1 MNLSPL
7 PIQKFF
13 DNNGNPLVGGLLF
26 TYASGTSTK
35 IATSRDQAGTT
46 NTNPVVLD
54 YRGEASVWLDQ
65 TLTYKFVL
73 APAGDTDPPTK
84 PIWTVDNI
92 SAGITFASLTAQI
105 IGQILYPRTAAEIA
119 AGVTPSAYQ
128 YGAYDV
134 RRYGAIECSKSNAAQ
149 QVLNK
154 AAIQTAISV
163 LNADVNGG
171 GGMVLVPSGC
181 QWGYKY
187 NDTSTQPSFVGITVP
202 IVIEDYSL
210 GDTFAGYPT
219 IYDGAQVRY
228 IYYTPPTFGP
238 LTFTAGLASGAT
250 SGTLSS
256 NWTGLTGPQNVFF
269 SNGNVR
275 NVTLTNG
282 ATTATWTTGL
292 TSTATAS
299 AQVWTFFH
307 NGNTQYIR
315 SDWNPGLFIMNDS
328 VLAAAGA
335 ASRTTF
341 DNRRC
346 QVSFGWGTTTAGN
359 EAWKIGQGT
368 QQGTSFT
375 DEELANFALQKVAV
389 PGDTLGSYAP
399 YLVERKTGNQSFG
412 IATNLPR
419 ASYDFYAPSAGFYMA
434 LFENSWATDSSV
446 LLRSST
452 GIADDAGISQTS
464 GRLALF
470 FRATGEALFID
481 KTSRRI
487 GIASSIALTST
498 AVSYSASITYNASDS
513 NFFTITATNATPFT
527 INAPTN
533 AVTNLFHTLT
543 IRNASGGALGAA
555 TFNAVFKLAAWTQP
569 ANGFSR
575 SITFRFDNTNWVE
588 YSRTPA
594 DVPN

>member
-1 MNLSPL
+1 MAYQLFQLPKQTVIDSSVRVSPGAL
-7 PIQKFF
+7 ANFYATGTVIRQ
-13 DNNGNPLVGGLLF
+13 D
-26 TYASGTSTK
+26 TYTDSALT
-35 IATSRDQAGTT
+35 IPAA
-46 NTNPVVLD
+46 NPVVADANGVFAPIYLD
-54 YRGEASVWLDQ
+54 PTKVYKL
-65 TLTYKFVL
+65 TLTTSAAVL
-73 APAGDTDPPTK
+73 
-84 PIWTVDNI
+84 IYTVDPCNDQAL
-92 SAGITFASLTAQI
+92 SALS
-105 IGQILYPRTAAEIA
+105 IGLLLYPRSTAEFA

-128 YGAYDV
+128 YDAYDV
-134 RRYGAIECSKSNAAQ
+134 RRYGALECSKSNTAQ

-163 LNADVNGG
+163 LNADTNASGG
-171 GGMVLVPSGC
+171 KVLVPSGC

-187 NDTSTQPSFVGITVP
+187 NDTSTQPSFTGVVVP

-228 IYYTPPTFGP
+228 LYYTPPTFGA

-250 SGTLSS
+250 SGTLST

-275 NVTLTNG
+275 NTTLTNG
-282 ATTATWTTGL
+282 ATTATWSTGL
-292 TSTATAS
+292 SSAATAS

-307 NGNTQYIR
+307 NGNTHYIR

-328 VLAAAGA
+328 VLASAGA

-346 QVSFGWGTTTAGN
+346 QLSFGWGTTTAGN

-375 DEELANFALQKVAV
+375 DEELANFAVQKVAV

-399 YLVERKTGNQSFG
+399 WLVERKTGNHSFG

-419 ASYDFYAPSAGFYMA
+419 AAYDFYAPSAGFYVA
-434 LFENSWATDSSV
+434 LFENSWATDSSL

-452 GIADDAGISQTS
+452 GITDDAGISQTS
-464 GRLALF
+464 GRLALY

-481 KTSRRI
+481 KTSRRVSV
-487 GIASSIALTST
+487 ATSLVLTST
-498 AVSYSASITYNASDS
+498 AVSYSASITYSASDS
-513 NFFTITATNATPFT
+513 NFFTITATNNTPFT

-533 AVTNLFHTLT
+533 AVTNLFHTLM
-543 IRNASGGALGAA
+543 IRNASGGVLGLP
-555 TFNAVFKLAAWTQP
+555 TFNAVFKMATWTQP

-575 SITFRFDNTNWVE
+575 SITFYYNNTNWVE